1 MNGIAFRNPEVNFGS
16 HISFVEM
23 ISKHFVFSKVAL
35 VLGVISGLACLQV
48 LAQDKEEVYR
58 FSADIE
64 RRLEKDTVPWK
75 YQIGA
80 TEYSF
85 GGFYQRALETWD
97 KNGGGVRPLSREDS
111 IYLKDFRSRP
121 AKDYILERA
130 EKERV
135 IIINE
140 AHHNSRHRVFTAS
153 LLEGLYQK
161 GYRFLGLEALDDS
174 LLMKRTFP
182 VLSSGYY
189 TQESQMA
196 NLIYEAQKMGFTVF
210 GYEADGN
217 ANGKEREIGQARNIA
232 RMMAKHPAGKFLI
245 HCGYDHVIEGTPGS
259 KDWEKAMAGRL
270 KEITGVDPFTMDQV
284 ACTERANMAWLNPWL
299 ALVKPQEEMVL
310 VRADGKLFNGSAKN
324 DQTDGR
330 ILHPITKEVNGR
342 PDWLRMQGRRKDF
355 VFPKAE
361 IPSFPA
367 LILAYRKGE
376 FEKEGVPADVVELL
390 DAGDVRPLVLT
401 PGTYT
406 LVVKDRQYKVLK
418 TKDIEL
424 K

>member
-1 MNGIAFRNPEVNFGS
+1 
-16 HISFVEM
+16 M
-23 ISKHFVFSKVAL
+23 ISNHFVFSKVAL
-35 VLGVISGLACLQV
+35 VLGVISGFACSPV

-64 RRLEKDTVPWK
+64 QRLEKDTVPWK

-97 KNGGGVRPLSREDS
+97 KNGGGVRPLSREDR

-210 GYEADGN
+210 GYEADGK

-232 RMMAKHPAGKFLI
+232 RMMEKHPKGKFLI
-245 HCGYDHVIEGTPGS
+245 HCGYDHVMEGTPGS

-270 KEITGVDPFTMDQV
+270 KEMSGVDPFTMDQV
-284 ACTERANMAWLNPWL
+284 VCTEKANRAWLNPWL
-299 ALVKPQEEMVL
+299 ALVQPQEPLVL

-330 ILHPITKEVNGR
+330 VLHPVTKEVKGR
-342 PDWLRMQGRRKDF
+342 PDWLRMDGRRKDF
-355 VFPKAE
+355 LLAATE
-361 IPSFPA
+361 IPVYPV

-376 FEKEGVPADVVELL
+376 YEKDGVPADVMERL
-390 DAGDVRPLVLT
+390 DAKDERPLVLA
-401 PGTYT
+401 PGRYT
-406 LVVKDRQYKVLK
+406 LVLKDQSYKVLK
-418 TKDIEL
+418 TKEMEV